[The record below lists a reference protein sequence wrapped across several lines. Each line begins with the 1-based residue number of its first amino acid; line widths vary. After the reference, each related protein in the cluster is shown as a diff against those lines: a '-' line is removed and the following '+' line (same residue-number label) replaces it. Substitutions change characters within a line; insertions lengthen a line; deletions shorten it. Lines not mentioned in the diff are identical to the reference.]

1 MPIHSAQFST
11 RPVSL
16 VLLAAFAGAA
26 IWLFQPWSFAFSS
39 GGAGPSDGSALPSS
53 LKVDG
58 HVQVQSE
65 DGIVRQLVVPI
76 ALRGEG
82 PISLDGAVLR
92 AETEMSP
99 TAAAAVPATFT
110 VRWLDGNGDNVLD
123 PGEHAE
129 LTVALPDH
137 TSVHPLNRLDLVFK
151 TADGG
156 TLSIQNVL
164 P

>member
-1 MPIHSAQFST
+1 MPMHSAQFST

-16 VLLAAFAGAA
+16 ILLAAFAGAA
-26 IWLFQPWSFAFSS
+26 LWLFQPWTFALSS

-58 HVQVQSE
+58 QVQVRSE
-65 DGIVRQLVVPI
+65 GDIVRQLVVPI
-76 ALRGEG
+76 ALHGQG
-82 PISLDGAVLR
+82 GISLDGAVLR

-99 TAAAAVPATFT
+99 SAAAAVPATFS
-110 VRWLDGNGDNVLD
+110 VRWLDGNGDQVLD

-137 TSVHPLNRLDLVFK
+137 TSVHPQNRLDLVFR
-151 TADGG
+151 TTDGG
-156 TLSIQNVL
+156 TLSLLNVL